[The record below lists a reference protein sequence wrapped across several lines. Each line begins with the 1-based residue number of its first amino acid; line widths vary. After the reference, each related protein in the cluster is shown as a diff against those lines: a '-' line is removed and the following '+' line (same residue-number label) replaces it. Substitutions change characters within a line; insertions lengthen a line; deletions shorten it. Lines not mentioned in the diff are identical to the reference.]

1 LAYVKVGEN
10 ERFENALKRFKK
22 QCEME
27 GILKEIK
34 KRQYYESPSMLKK
47 KKRDE
52 LKRKKRLLEARL
64 KRFQRKKGRSK

>member
-1 LAYVKVGEN
+1 LAYVKVGES

-34 KRQYYESPSMLKK
+34 KRQYYESPSMIKK
-47 KKRDE
+47 KKKDE
-52 LKRKKRLLEARL
+52 FKRKKRLLESRL
-64 KRFQRKKGRSK
+64 KRFQRRKGRGR